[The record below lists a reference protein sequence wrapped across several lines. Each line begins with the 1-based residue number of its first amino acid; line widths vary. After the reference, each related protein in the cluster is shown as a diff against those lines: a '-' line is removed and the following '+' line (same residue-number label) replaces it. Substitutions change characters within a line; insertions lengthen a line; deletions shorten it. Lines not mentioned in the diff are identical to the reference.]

1 MALLD
6 IILEG
11 DPRLRQKS
19 TKIKNVDAG
28 LRRLATDMRDT
39 MLAAPGVGL
48 AAPQVGVN
56 RRLIVV
62 HVPADFDEDGDPE
75 LNLALCNPEI
85 VRSIGNEI
93 GSEGCLSIP
102 GWAGDVARAEAIT
115 VKAMDLN
122 NRDIRIKLRGYAAR
136 VVQHEIDHLDGVLFV
151 DKLEPGSL
159 RRVEDDDDELADPA
173 EGTAA

>member
-1 MALLD
+1 MTLLD

-11 DPRLRQKS
+11 DSRLRQKS
-19 TKIKNVDAG
+19 TRIRTVDAG
-28 LRRLATDMRDT
+28 LRKLATDMRDT

-85 VRSIGNEI
+85 VRSHGNEV
-93 GSEGCLSIP
+93 GAEGCLSIP
-102 GWAGDVARAEAIT
+102 GWAGDVARAESIT
-115 VKAMDLN
+115 VKALDLN
-122 NRDIRIKLRGYAAR
+122 NRDIRIKLYGYAAR

-151 DKLEPGSL
+151 DKLVPGSL
-159 RRVEDDDDELADPA
+159 RQVEEDEDELADPA
-173 EGTAA
+173 TGTAA